1 MSLIFISIVFL
12 QQSRAHSSHRRA
24 ALHSPATSSS
34 GSSTPRKY
42 QTHAVITR
50 AEFALHSTGIPA
62 MVQPSLRQQERCQG
76 VCAVAVVMATKKHS
90 VSDKDVAKPRAYCT
104 LRMATPEYSV
114 LHCDVPSVDQ
124 LHSLQARVRAG
135 PVLPPSLSGPQR
147 TNAERRGVAAESIA
161 GNVLVLLLLAV
172 LVAVLALTM
181 RRLVAFRSLTG
192 SLRR

>member
-1 MSLIFISIVFL
+1 
-12 QQSRAHSSHRRA
+12 
-24 ALHSPATSSS
+24 
-34 GSSTPRKY
+34 
-42 QTHAVITR
+42 
-50 AEFALHSTGIPA
+50 
-62 MVQPSLRQQERCQG
+62 
-76 VCAVAVVMATKKHS
+76 
-90 VSDKDVAKPRAYCT
+90 
-104 LRMATPEYSV
+104 MATPEYSV

-181 RRLVAFRSLTG
+181 RRLVLSDR
-192 SLRR
+192 